1 MPRFRMLPLGDPLLF
16 ALVVGLS
23 AFGVAMVYSAG
34 IMDVP
39 FTLVAG
45 LWRMQL
51 LWFVLGLIAIPFIL
65 RVPTYWIERA
75 TVPLYA
81 LAVVLLALTPFI
93 GIGVGTAEGVPRWIG
108 FGPIR
113 LHTAEF
119 AKIPIIMMLARVL
132 GQWREPPTTVW
143 ALWKPI
149 VLVLVPMVFVMMQ
162 PDLGTMIVLAF
173 ILLACLFW
181 AGTPL
186 RTMFFLI
193 SPALALFL
201 AFNTWIWGAWFVLV
215 GVAILAWRPR
225 IAEGVTIALANAVAG
240 MIALPFWDSLAT
252 YQKNRILVFLDPT
265 LDPRGAGY
273 NLIQSQVAIGSGGLT
288 GKGFLE
294 GTQKRLA
301 FIPEQHTDFIF
312 SVVGEEWGFIG
323 VAVVLLTFGLIFWRL
338 LRISIE
344 TSDPFTS
351 LIPFGIF
358 SAWFIHVLVNTGMT
372 VGIMPI
378 TGIPLPFISYGGSF
392 LLINLLGMAVVQRI
406 AAENR
411 DARSPTG

>member
-1 MPRFRMLPLGDPLLF
+1 MARFRTLPLGDPVLF
-16 ALVVGLS
+16 FLVIALS
-23 AFGVAMVYSAG
+23 AFGIAMVYSAG
-34 IMDVP
+34 VMDVP

-45 LWRMQL
+45 LWRLQL
-51 LWFVLGLIAIPFIL
+51 LWFVLGLLAIPLVL
-65 RVPTYWIERA
+65 RVPVYWYERI
-75 TVPLYA
+75 TPPLYA
-81 LAVVLLALTPFI
+81 LAVVMLALTLVI
-93 GIGVGTAEGVPRWIG
+93 GTGVGTAEGVPRWIVI
-108 FGPIR
+108 GPIR
-113 LHTAEF
+113 IHTAEF

-132 GQWREPPTTVW
+132 SQWREPPTTVW
-143 ALWKPI
+143 QLWKPI
-149 VLVLVPMVFVMMQ
+149 VIVLVPMGLVMGQ

-186 RTMFFLI
+186 RTLFFLI
-193 SPALALFL
+193 SPALGLFL
-201 AFNTWIWGAWFVLV
+201 AFNTWVWGGWIVLLFLAILLFRPKVSEGATVVLV
-215 GVAILAWRPR
+215 NV
-225 IAEGVTIALANAVAG
+225 IAGT
-240 MIALPFWDSLAT
+240 IALPFWNSLAT

-294 GTQKRLA
+294 GSQKRLA

-323 VAVVLLTFGLIFWRL
+323 VAVVLIAFGIIFWRL
-338 LRISIE
+338 LSIAAR
-344 TSDPFTS
+344 TSDPFAS
-351 LIPFGIF
+351 LIPFGLF

-392 LLINLLGMAVVQRI
+392 LLINLVGMAIVQRI

-411 DARSPTG
+411 DASAPVV

>member
-1 MPRFRMLPLGDPLLF
+1 MARFRTLPLGDPLLF
-16 ALVVGLS
+16 ALIVGLS

-34 IMDVP
+34 VMDVP

-51 LWFVLGLIAIPFIL
+51 LWFVLGLIAIPVIL
-65 RVPTYWIERA
+65 RIPVVWLERF
-75 TVPLYA
+75 TPPIYA
-81 LAVVLLALTPFI
+81 LAVVLLGLTLVI
-93 GIGVGTAEGVPRWIG
+93 GTGVGTAEGVPRWIVI
-108 FGPIR
+108 GPIR
-113 LHTAEF
+113 IHTAEF

-132 GQWREPPTTVW
+132 GQWREPPDTVW

-149 VLVLVPMVFVMMQ
+149 AIVAVPMGFVMLQ
-162 PDLGTMIVLAF
+162 PDLGSMIVLAF
-173 ILLACLFW
+173 ILIACLFW
-181 AGTPL
+181 AGTPM

-201 AFNTWIWGAWFVLV
+201 AFNTWVWGAWMVIV
-215 GVAILAWRPR
+215 GLAILALRPKV
-225 IAEGVTIALANAVAG
+225 AEGATVFALNVVAG
-240 MIALPFWDSLAT
+240 TIALPFWNSLAT

-288 GKGFLE
+288 GKGFLG

-323 VAVVLLTFGLIFWRL
+323 VAVVLVTFGVIFWRM
-338 LRISIE
+338 LRIAAR
-344 TSDPFTS
+344 TSDPYAS

-358 SAWFIHVLVNTGMT
+358 AAWFIHVLVNTGMT

-392 LLINLLGMAVVQRI
+392 LLINLVGMAVVQRI
-406 AAENR
+406 AAENL
-411 DARSPTG
+411 DARGPSG

>member
-1 MPRFRMLPLGDPLLF
+1 MARFRTLPLGDPLLF
-16 ALVVGLS
+16 ALIVGLS

-34 IMDVP
+34 VMDVP

-51 LWFVLGLIAIPFIL
+51 LWFVLGLIAIPVIL
-65 RVPTYWIERA
+65 RIPVAWLERF
-75 TVPLYA
+75 TPPMYA
-81 LAVVLLALTPFI
+81 LAVVLLGLTLVI
-93 GIGVGTAEGVPRWIG
+93 GTGVGTSEGVPRWIVI
-108 FGPIR
+108 GPIR
-113 LHTAEF
+113 IHTAEF
-119 AKIPIIMMLARVL
+119 SKIPIIMMLARVL
-132 GQWREPPTTVW
+132 GQWREPPTTLW

-149 VLVLVPMVFVMMQ
+149 AIVAVPMGFVMLQ
-162 PDLGTMIVLAF
+162 PDLGSMIVLAF
-173 ILLACLFW
+173 ILIACLFW
-181 AGTPL
+181 AGTPM

-201 AFNTWIWGAWFVLV
+201 AFNTWIWGAWMVIV
-215 GVAILAWRPR
+215 GLAILAFRPR
-225 IAEGVTIALANAVAG
+225 VAEGAAVVALNVAAG
-240 MIALPFWDSLAT
+240 TIALPFWNSLAT

-288 GKGFLE
+288 GKGFLG

-323 VAVVLLTFGLIFWRL
+323 VAVILVTFGVVFWRM
-338 LRISIE
+338 LRIAAR
-344 TSDPFTS
+344 TSDPFAS

-358 SAWFIHVLVNTGMT
+358 AAWFIHVLVNTGMT

-392 LLINLLGMAVVQRI
+392 LLINLVGMAVVQRI
-406 AAENR
+406 AAENL
-411 DARSPTG
+411 DARGPSG